1 MENSNPAP
9 PSSPQTFQTRWKYLF
24 LYVVAAGLVAAATLV
39 RSLLDPWLG
48 DALPY
53 ITYFAAIAAA
63 AWFGRLGPS
72 LFALVLSC
80 IAAQWFFIPPRHSL
94 YHSSWSSSESVGLV
108 TFLAVGALLA
118 GIRESLHRA
127 RQLALSRREWLR
139 VALHSIGDAVIATD
153 GEGFVLL
160 MNPVAEDLTG
170 WKSTEAKGRPIQEVF
185 RIINER
191 TRQRVEDPCG
201 KVLATGRI
209 IG

>member
-1 MENSNPAP
+1 MVNSDPAR
-9 PSSPQTFQTRWKYLF
+9 PSSLEKFQRRRKQLFSYL
-24 LYVVAAGLVAAATLV
+24 VAAGLVAVATIA

-118 GIRESLHRA
+118 GISESLH
-127 RQLALSRREWLR
+127 
-139 VALHSIGDAVIATD
+139 
-153 GEGFVLL
+153 
-160 MNPVAEDLTG
+160 
-170 WKSTEAKGRPIQEVF
+170 
-185 RIINER
+185 
-191 TRQRVEDPCG
+191 
-201 KVLATGRI
+201 
-209 IG
+209 